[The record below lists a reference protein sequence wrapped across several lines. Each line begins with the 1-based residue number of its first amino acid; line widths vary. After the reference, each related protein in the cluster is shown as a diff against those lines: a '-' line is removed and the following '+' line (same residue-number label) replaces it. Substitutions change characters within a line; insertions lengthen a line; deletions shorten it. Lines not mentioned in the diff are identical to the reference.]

1 MTVTLKFAKK
11 ELKCSLGLMF
21 LGHFLDEVDLSLEEV
36 GAKMGKNPF
45 GLLPKMIYISAK
57 TEAEM
62 NGEDFDLTL
71 RDIVD
76 MIEKDG
82 GIASNEVTKFINKWT
97 SSLTNGV
104 PESPAEEGD
113 GKKKK

>member
-1 MTVTLKFAKK
+1 MTITLKFAEK

-21 LGHFLDEVDLSLEEV
+21 LGDFLDEVNLSLEEV
-36 GAKMGKNPF
+36 GEKMQKNPF
-45 GLLPKMIYISAK
+45 RLLPKMIYISAK

-62 NGEDFDLTL
+62 NGDDFDLTL
-71 RDIVD
+71 KDVIE

-82 GIASNEVTKFINKWT
+82 GISSKQVTKFINTWT
-97 SSLTNGV
+97 TSLTAGV
-104 PESPAEEGD
+104 PKSEAEEGD